1 LDRVGLLSW
10 REIPAFHFV
19 GGSNGKSSQ
28 TNRYRVRSVCGLFS
42 FDRCTMTAS
51 GHFKKTL
58 AGFATIVIVQLC
70 ATDVA
75 FPLAL
80 FRHEEQAQRH
90 CVADTVVWLDFKK
103 GKYYVSGQR
112 LYGHGFH
119 GSYVCFQ
126 EARDSRYRRSLLGRR

>member
-1 LDRVGLLSW
+1 MENPVKQIVIVFR
-10 REIPAFHFV
+10 F
-19 GGSNGKSSQ
+19 
-28 TNRYRVRSVCGLFS
+28 VCGLFS
-42 FDRCTMTAS
+42 FDRRAMTAS
-51 GHFKKTL
+51 GRSKKTIASL
-58 AGFATIVIVQLC
+58 ATIMIVQLY

-80 FRHEEQAQRH
+80 FRYEDQARRH

-103 GKYYVSGQR
+103 GKYYLSGQR